1 MASEEAAGGH
11 TIARHVGRTEE
22 QLRARLMAQ
31 KKIPVASTFRTL
43 KDAERAVAEAIR
55 ANKNAIKEW
64 AKTAMAGQTKSF
76 PYNANRVIGEGVVRS
91 TGQLQKMTKM
101 VVVIRKV
108 QEQNRIYFILTSY
121 PKL

>member
-1 MASEEAAGGH
+1 
-11 TIARHVGRTEE
+11 
-22 QLRARLMAQ
+22 MAQ